1 MGVKCQHKSLKLLDM
16 CYEAVVF
23 HETRTIFLLFRFKEP
38 NHLTFDK
45 TRPFKSDLFS
55 LSLISEAEPFE
66 QITTS
71 GDKLLLF
78 TDNHYCISPSWIT
91 HYREAF
97 AKNEKGSC
105 ERFYLTFSKMGWLTT
120 FLALKTRWWWWY
132 SVFVKV
138 NTKGF

>member
-1 MGVKCQHKSLKLLDM
+1 MRQGQ
-16 CYEAVVF
+16 F
-23 HETRTIFLLFRFKEP
+23 FFFFRFKEP

-78 TDNHYCISPSWIT
+78 SDNHYCISPSWIT
-91 HYREAF
+91 HYTEAF
-97 AKNEKGSC
+97 AKNKRE
-105 ERFYLTFSKMGWLTT
+105 
-120 FLALKTRWWWWY
+120 LAKD
-132 SVFVKV
+132 FI
-138 NTKGF
+138 

>member
-1 MGVKCQHKSLKLLDM
+1 MSTQIFKVIGYVLRGRG
-16 CYEAVVF
+16 F
-23 HETRTIFLLFRFKEP
+23 HETRTIFLLFFRFKEP

-78 TDNHYCISPSWIT
+78 SDNHYCISPS
-91 HYREAF
+91 
-97 AKNEKGSC
+97 
-105 ERFYLTFSKMGWLTT
+105 
-120 FLALKTRWWWWY
+120 
-132 SVFVKV
+132 
-138 NTKGF
+138 